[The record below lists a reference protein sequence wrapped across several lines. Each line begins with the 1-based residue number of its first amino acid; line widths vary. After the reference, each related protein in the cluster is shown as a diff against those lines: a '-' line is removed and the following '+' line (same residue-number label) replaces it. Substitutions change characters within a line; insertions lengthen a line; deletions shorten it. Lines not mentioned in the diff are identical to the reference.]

1 MIFLQLSILL
11 NAFSV
16 LKADVCEPGTVVYAP
31 FPGIGVMVQ
40 AIAVSRVI
48 EGSFIVQW
56 SGSPDLC
63 INPSNRAK
71 CVVDATE
78 SYNGQ
83 VCDINAPSKI

>member
-1 MIFLQLSILL
+1 MIFLEVQILL

-16 LKADVCEPGTVVYAP
+16 LKADICDPGTIVYAP
-31 FPGIGVMVQ
+31 FPGIGAMVQ
-40 AIAVSRVI
+40 AIVVSRVI

-63 INPSNRAK
+63 ISPTNRGK
-71 CVVDATE
+71 CVVDATQ

-83 VCDINAPSKI
+83 VGFLFFA